1 VGSERVSMDIWDQR
15 PGSCDLLLRSTPFN
29 NNYLLSIVSG
39 SWPAVANVCTAKEAT
54 IHERGA
60 VACAVSAQ
68 NEMNFRVPPLRTA
81 DTTTVLVLPNSQFII
96 SNFENDGLQSPWK
109 LRAQFLLSRE
119 RDVANIMT

>member
-1 VGSERVSMDIWDQR
+1 M
-15 PGSCDLLLRSTPFN
+15 
-29 NNYLLSIVSG
+29 
-39 SWPAVANVCTAKEAT
+39 
-54 IHERGA
+54 HERGA

-109 LRAQFLLSRE
+109 LLAQFSLSRE
-119 RDVANIMT
+119 CDVANIIA

>member
-1 VGSERVSMDIWDQR
+1 MHKRE
-15 PGSCDLLLRSTPFN
+15 
-29 NNYLLSIVSG
+29 
-39 SWPAVANVCTAKEAT
+39 
-54 IHERGA
+54 A

-68 NEMNFRVPPLRTA
+68 NEMNFRVPPLRTRRGEQA
-81 DTTTVLVLPNSQFII
+81 LDTTTVLVLPNSQFII